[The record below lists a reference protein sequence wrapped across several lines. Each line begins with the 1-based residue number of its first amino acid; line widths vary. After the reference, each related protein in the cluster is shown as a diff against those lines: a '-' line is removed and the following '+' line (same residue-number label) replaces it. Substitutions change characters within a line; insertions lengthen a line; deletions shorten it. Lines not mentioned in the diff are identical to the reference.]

1 MDVLYDVKEW
11 NQHVEK
17 IACDTS
23 GKNKGSAGLT
33 LLQVDEYNP
42 RITPLNE
49 TCGRIIVKQ
58 DEKKM
63 VEIPELVSDE
73 TEILGPVIPEIK
85 NSSQSI
91 PVLVDEEGT
100 IVNV

>member
-1 MDVLYDVKEW
+1 
-11 NQHVEK
+11 
-17 IACDTS
+17 
-23 GKNKGSAGLT
+23 
-33 LLQVDEYNP
+33 
-42 RITPLNE
+42 
-49 TCGRIIVKQ
+49 
-58 DEKKM
+58 M
-63 VEIPELVSDE
+63 VEIPQLVSDE